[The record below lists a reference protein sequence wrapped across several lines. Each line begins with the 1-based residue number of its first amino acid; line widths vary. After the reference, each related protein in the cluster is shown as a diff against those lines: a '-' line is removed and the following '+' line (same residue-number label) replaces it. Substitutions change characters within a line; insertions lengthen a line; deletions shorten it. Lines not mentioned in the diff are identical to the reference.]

1 MTASANDSRAKAAA
15 RQQVAAG
22 PALMFAAE
30 QKRKRNQILVLVM
43 LSVGLTYLARVNLSV
58 SGHAVQQDL
67 HFSTVKMGWVFS
79 AFLIGYAL
87 MQVPSGWAAD
97 RFGPRRVVTV
107 AVLVWALFTALT
119 GLVTVLP
126 LARWIGLAAT
136 FMLVR
141 FMVGV
146 GEAACFPSGNKLVAN
161 WMGAEARGIGA
172 SFNVIGVGL
181 GGAVT
186 PPLITWVLLRWGW
199 RWSFYVCAAIGAIFS
214 LVWYLVVRNRPE
226 ARPQTLPEEY
236 AKPLASGVS
245 KNSPPVRQPVPWA
258 RLFRSPSVWGLIL
271 GYFCQGYPIYFYYTW
286 IFIYLTR
293 ARGLTVQQGGIWGML
308 PYISIAVL
316 APFGGLF
323 SDSLSKRFGKKRGRQ
338 IAVWTGM
345 FTSALLLW
353 LGSRAPDT
361 ITAIVLLAGA
371 SGSNMFAAPT
381 FWATSIDLTPRF
393 AGSLSGLMNMFGNL
407 GGWLSPI
414 VTAYIAIRLGWAAAL
429 LLASFVTVG
438 SGLCFILVDA
448 GHCLDEAVSMEESG
462 KLNFT
467 GAQSVIE

>member
-1 MTASANDSRAKAAA
+1 MASANDT
-15 RQQVAAG
+15 QVKTMAG
-22 PALMFAAE
+22 REAGAEPALMLTTE
-30 QKRKRNQILVLVM
+30 QKRKRKQILFLVM
-43 LSVGLTYLARVNLSV
+43 LSIALTYLARVNLSV
-58 SGHAVQQDL
+58 AGHAVQQDMQ
-67 HFSTVKMGWVFS
+67 FNTVTMGWVFS
-79 AFLIGYAL
+79 AFLLGYAL

-107 AVLVWALFTALT
+107 AVLVWAVFTALT

-126 LARWIGLAAT
+126 LSGWMGVAAS
-136 FMLVR
+136 FMVVR

-146 GEAACFPSGNKLVAN
+146 GEAACFPAGNKLVAN
-161 WMGAEARGIGA
+161 WMGPEARGWGA

-186 PPLITWVLLRWGW
+186 PPLITWLLLRWGW
-199 RWSFYVCAAIGAIFS
+199 RWSFYVCAAIGVIFA
-214 LVWYLVVRNRPE
+214 LVWYSVIRNRPDPRPGKGHE
-226 ARPQTLPEEY
+226 EDAKQLARS
-236 AKPLASGVS
+236 ASTH
-245 KNSPPVRQPVPWA
+245 NAPIRQPVPWA
-258 RLFRSPSVWGLIL
+258 RLLKSPSVWGLIF

-293 ARGLTVQQGGIWGML
+293 VRGLTVQQGGVWGML
-308 PYISIAVL
+308 PYVSIALL

-323 SDSLSKRFGKKRGRQ
+323 SDSVSRRFGKKRGRQ

-345 FTSALLLW
+345 FSSALLLW
-353 LGSRAPDT
+353 MGSRAPNS

-371 SGSNMFAAPT
+371 SGLNMFAVPT

-414 VTAYIAIRLGWAAAL
+414 VTAYIAIRLGWAQAL
-429 LLASFVTVG
+429 LLAALVTIA
-438 SGLCFILVDA
+438 SGLCFIFVDA
-448 GHCLDEAVSMEESG
+448 GHCLDA
-462 KLNFT
+462 
-467 GAQSVIE
+467 AQAAGEP